1 MAYSDSG
8 FDGYDPNWGDEFS
21 DNDSPNVWELET
33 GPIADDQSEQIIY
46 GEYPS
51 DNVYGN
57 ESLPGQR
64 DNSTQST
71 VNANQARNRERL
83 TRARLDSGRLPR
95 LPAYGNAGVNE
106 KRRVDEQNTKAL
118 NEAIRRWRGGREN
131 AKSTATAQ
139 SDTSINLAETE
150 RAPDTD
156 NNRKTSTLQP
166 NPGVVAPLPLPKP
179 EFEGC
184 EFEAVLHRLYLTAN
198 GEWIVQLKVIFED
211 KAQARKLDVTSGM
224 ALNVKITQV

>member
-1 MAYSDSG
+1 MAYGDSG
-8 FDGYDPNWGDEFS
+8 ISGYDPDWADGFG
-21 DNDSPNVWELET
+21 DNDPINVWELET
-33 GPIADDQSEQIIY
+33 DSDDDSQSEQIIY

-71 VNANQARNRERL
+71 KTADEARNRERL

-95 LPAYGNAGVNE
+95 LPAYGDAGVNE
-106 KRRVDEQNTKAL
+106 KRRLDEQNTKAL

-131 AKSTATAQ
+131 TNPTATAQ
-139 SDTSINLAETE
+139 SDTGVNLAETE

-156 NNRKTSTLQP
+156 NNRETSILQP
-166 NPGVVAPLPLPKP
+166 NPGVVTPLPLPKP

-198 GEWIVQLKVIFED
+198 GEWIVQLKVLFEY